1 MNEAHYVVC
10 PEDSLK
16 EWSLW
21 DIGALPPPYYI
32 CEVANLYG
40 SEHVDVD
47 RKKLYL
53 FNLYLT
59 LSFTH
64 KNKILEASFHTSHSV

>member
-1 MNEAHYVVC
+1 MHKAHYVVC

-16 EWSLW
+16 ELSLW

-47 RKKLYL
+47 RKKLPDFVFYSQKQ
-53 FNLYLT
+53 N
-59 LSFTH
+59 SR
-64 KNKILEASFHTSHSV
+64 S